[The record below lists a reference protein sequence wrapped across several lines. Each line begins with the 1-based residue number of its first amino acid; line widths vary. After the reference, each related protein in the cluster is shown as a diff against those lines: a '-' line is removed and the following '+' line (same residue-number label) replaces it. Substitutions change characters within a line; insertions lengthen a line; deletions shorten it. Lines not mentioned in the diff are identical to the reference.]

1 MGASAVS
8 WLAWLVI
15 ASWVVAVLSAPSVLL
30 SRAARPMAG
39 LSWMLAMFALP
50 VVGVL
55 AWWMVGRFHLTVR
68 RRQRQRAQDALKSE
82 LRLLRPESGGAF
94 PGLPCLPAGVR
105 DWVLPPT
112 SDNAVDFLSDAAV
125 AYDAWERAIDEA
137 KAHVHAL
144 FYIWNDDA
152 TGRRFRD
159 ALLRAARRGV
169 CVRVLVD
176 GVGTPRSGFFDE
188 LRDAGADVRWF
199 LPPWRPRQALAFN
212 FRNHR
217 KVLVTDATTAFVG
230 GINIGDEYLRWA
242 DYALEVR
249 GSAAAQLQE
258 IFCDDWFFATGE
270 ELISEATFRFAGQ
283 PEGTATVATI
293 AGGPHQPL
301 NAIREVMLALLSE
314 ARERIWL
321 TTPYFIPD
329 AALLAVLRVAVY
341 RGVDVRVLVPSRSD
355 VRLVRRASRAY
366 YPELLSAGVRVFE
379 HREMVHAK
387 SALLDRQRAFI
398 GSANLDQRSFRL
410 NFEVTSVV
418 DSEAFNAAVEAQWL
432 ALQAQATEV
441 RLEDYRR
448 LTRFERIVDA
458 TLHLASPLL

>member
-1 MGASAVS
+1 MSAV
-8 WLAWLVI
+8 AWIVV
-15 ASWVVAVLSAPSVLL
+15 ASWIAAVLSAPSVLL
-30 SRAARPMAG
+30 SRAARPTAG

-50 VVGVL
+50 VAGVV
-55 AWWMVGRFHLTVR
+55 AWWTFGRFHLTVR
-68 RRQRQRAQDALKSE
+68 RRRRQRAQDALKSE
-82 LRLLRPESGGAF
+82 LRSLRPVSEGEF
-94 PGLPCLPAGVR
+94 PGLPRLPEGVR

-112 SDNAVDFLSDAAV
+112 ADNSVSFLGDGAT

-137 KAHVHAL
+137 KDHVHAL

-169 CVRVLVD
+169 RVRVLLD

-188 LRDAGADVRWF
+188 LRSAGGDVRWF

-242 DYALEVR
+242 DYAVEVR

-258 IFCDDWFFATGE
+258 VFCDDWFFVTGE
-270 ELISEATFRFAGQ
+270 DLVSEATFRL
-283 PEGTATVATI
+283 PERAPGAAAVATI
-293 AGGPHQPL
+293 AGGPHQRL

-329 AALLAVLRVAVY
+329 SALLAVLRVAVY

-366 YPELLSAGVRVFE
+366 YPELLEAGVRVFE

-387 SALLDRQRAFI
+387 SALIDRQRAFI

-418 DSEAFNAAVEAQWL
+418 DSPSFNADLEACWE
-432 ALQAQATEV
+432 ALQGQAVEV

-448 LTRFERIVDA
+448 LTRLERIVDA
-458 TLHLASPLL
+458 ALHLASPLL